1 MDQASGLRQRVLQ
14 RSGARESIE
23 VPLIRAHI
31 RVTGTESI
39 EVPSG
44 SLIWHWRPTARAA
57 TGWDLQARFH
67 VCGLPN
73 QFSTVELSQ
82 WRYLAHEW
90 HLIGAVEQC
99 LPVADC
105 VMLWLP
111 SHGVGSPSLL
121 PLVRRWLT
129 WLCRNTLDIPII
141 LAGTTA
147 VARRRLTHWAGVKGM
162 GTPRGEWESLP
173 EPETSHGKR
182 RGYYRLLQLC
192 RDHPVPTEYQHGRM
206 AVRAHTME
214 VWKR

>member
-73 QFSTVELSQ
+73 QIQHS
-82 WRYLAHEW
+82 
-90 HLIGAVEQC
+90 GAK
-99 LPVADC
+99 PVA
-105 VMLWLP
+105 
-111 SHGVGSPSLL
+111 LL
-121 PLVRRWLT
+121 G
-129 WLCRNTLDIPII
+129 
-141 LAGTTA
+141 A
-147 VARRRLTHWAGVKGM
+147 
-162 GTPRGEWESLP
+162 
-173 EPETSHGKR
+173 
-182 RGYYRLLQLC
+182 
-192 RDHPVPTEYQHGRM
+192 RM
-206 AVRAHTME
+206 ASDWR
-214 VWKR
+214 R